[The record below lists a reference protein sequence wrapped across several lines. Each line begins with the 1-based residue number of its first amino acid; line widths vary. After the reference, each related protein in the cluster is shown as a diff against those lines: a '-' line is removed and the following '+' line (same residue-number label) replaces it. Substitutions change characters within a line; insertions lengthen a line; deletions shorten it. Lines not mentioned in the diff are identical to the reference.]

1 MEKYRK
7 KSFTLIRQ
15 GVNHVN
21 HVGTRYSS
29 KPSSGIVAPDGGIF
43 IPMKM
48 FVEPRKKSHR
58 ANDREKADENQQP
71 NLKSLKQH

>member
-1 MEKYRK
+1 MGKYRK

-15 GVNHVN
+15 RVNHVN
-21 HVGTRYSS
+21 HVGTRDSS
-29 KPSSGIVAPDGGIF
+29 KPSNGIGVPGGIV

-48 FVEPRKKSHR
+48 LVEPRKKSHR

-71 NLKSLKQH
+71 YLKS

>member
-1 MEKYRK
+1 MGKYRK

-15 GVNHVN
+15 GVNQGN
-21 HVGTRYSS
+21 RVGTRDSS
-29 KPSSGIVAPDGGIF
+29 KQSKGIGAPGGIV

-48 FVEPRKKSHR
+48 FVEPRKKSHH

-71 NLKSLKQH
+71 NLKS